1 MFHRQFVLIIVR
13 EVGLHVWLGELGF
26 SPELRIGLPS
36 SEWNPSTI
44 VIPFLVGK
52 CVALPSLPTIQA
64 VQPLSIFAELSF
76 GLPKGKNFFLI
87 S

>member
-1 MFHRQFVLIIVR
+1 M
-13 EVGLHVWLGELGF
+13 
-26 SPELRIGLPS
+26 
-36 SEWNPSTI
+36 
-44 VIPFLVGK
+44 IPFLVGK

-64 VQPLSIFAELSF
+64 VQPLSIFAELSL